1 MAMRFQRTRPCLAIV
16 SWHCHLALAEWRWL
30 IIPGR
35 IARRKVIAMA
45 ENETEPTNNPGVA
58 PQPKGD
64 EGIGSEQSAPES
76 KTSDL
81 VMIMLR
87 KQTAVDLL
95 NALVIGL
102 GQVPSPSSSEAG
114 GVDAGGESTIG
125 SDR

>member
-1 MAMRFQRTRPCLAIV
+1 M
-16 SWHCHLALAEWRWL
+16 

-114 GVDAGGESTIG
+114 VFEAGGESTIG